1 MVVPMNFRG
10 LLFLSL
16 MPSVGLAL
24 PEGFVIRRFAG
35 PPQIEYPTAATAA
48 ANGDLY
54 ISSDKNASLGHAKG
68 FGKIVRATDTDGD
81 GKADRFQDFVPD
93 VNSPRGGHFVDGTLY
108 LIHPPYLSSFRDTD
122 GDGMADEH
130 KVLVKGF
137 GGGIEHP
144 RGADHTTNA
153 VRMGIDG
160 WLYVSVGD
168 FGMADA
174 VGADGKHY
182 TLRGGGIVRVRPDGS
197 ELEPYARMT
206 RNVYDTAISPYLD
219 LFARDNTNDGK
230 GWNTRLHQFT
240 ALGDHGYPR
249 LYQNFPDETIQPLA
263 DYGGG
268 AGTGALYLHE
278 PGFPKDYGDSLF
290 TCDWTTGNLYRHPL
304 TRLGSS
310 FAIKQEVFQ
319 AVPQAMDLD
328 VDGFSRLYLV
338 DWRSGSY
345 GYVPGA
351 KVGMIQQIVCPGE
364 TSARYADVA
373 TAAAEALPG
382 LLASRSAVQRLDAQ
396 QEMLRRGAKFVP
408 VERVLALARDP
419 AQPLY
424 ARVAAIF
431 TYKQLLGGKA
441 TPALA
446 KLTSDAAVREFVLR
460 AMTDRL
466 SELNDVPV
474 QPYLVGLK
482 SPDARVRLQSLI
494 GLARLKAART
504 TPSILAAAAKWSGD
518 DSRLLH
524 TAVKALVELGDVKAS
539 LTAAAKGD
547 RLAFRALQEMHSAEA
562 VSGLIALADT
572 TSSADV
578 RISSLGALA
587 RLFHREKPW
596 DLISWWQTRPDDRGP
611 YFEPVTWEETP
622 RIQAAIERNF
632 AQLSPPQRDAC
643 ITLLTRNRV
652 PVTKLKLAGLDPL
665 LAAFDA
671 PSLEGPLLEV
681 VIDAAKDGN
690 RSWEQRFQCYQALEK
705 TPAERATPA
714 KLAIL
719 AEWSGHSG
727 APPVVG
733 QLTADFI
740 NDPRRGSEIF
750 RLRQLAARQGD
761 AVSRIAWQAMLTV
774 LNSPLAK
781 PAAKEKIRKALDGN
795 PREIG
800 FFQALRE
807 MKLPGFDAQIEAG
820 LNSDNAQLISAAKA
834 AREAAVQNGSAGKKV
849 GELSA
854 DEVTK
859 RVLTSKGDIATGQRL
874 FFSQGCIACHGI
886 DPDASQKGPYLG
898 AAGAKFSR
906 DYLIES
912 VLEPGKVVAQG
923 FQAVSFRLKNASTQT
938 GFVTGEA
945 DGLIE
950 LRDIA
955 GQVQKIRRNEVVE
968 EQRLPGSMMPPGLA
982 NSLSIEE
989 FNALIEYLV
998 SLKAV
1003 GG

>member
-1 MVVPMNFRG
+1 MRSFG
-10 LLFLSL
+10 TLFFVLCT
-16 MPSVGLAL
+16 PVALAL
-24 PEGFVIRRFAG
+24 PEGFVIRPFAG
-35 PPQIEYPTAATAA
+35 PPQIEYATAATAS

-54 ISSDKNASLGHAKG
+54 ISSDKNASLGHEKH
-68 FGKIVRATDTDGD
+68 FGKIVRATDTNGD
-81 GKADRFQDFVPD
+81 GKADQFQDFVPD

-122 GDGMADEH
+122 GDGVADEH

-174 VGADGKHY
+174 VGADGKHM
-182 TLRGGGIVRVRPDGS
+182 TLHGGGIVRVRPDGS
-197 ELEPYARMT
+197 EVEPYALMI

-240 ALGDHGYPR
+240 AFGDHGYPR
-249 LYQNFPDETIQPLA
+249 LYQNFSDETIQPIA

-268 AGTGALYLHE
+268 SGTGALYLHE

-290 TCDWTTGNLYRHPL
+290 TCDWTTEKVYRHPL
-304 TRLGSS
+304 TPEGSS
-310 FAIKQEVFQ
+310 FGIKQEVFQ
-319 AVPQAMDLD
+319 GVPRALDLD

-338 DWRSGSY
+338 DWRNGSY
-345 GYVPGA
+345 GYTPGA

-364 TSARYADVA
+364 TPARYTDV
-373 TAAAEALPG
+373 TKAAADALPG

-396 QEMLRRGAKFVP
+396 QEILKRGAKFVP
-408 VERVLALARDP
+408 VDRILALARN
-419 AQPLY
+419 ANQPLY
-424 ARVAAIF
+424 GRVAAIF
-431 TYKQLLGGKA
+431 TYKQLLGAKA

-446 KLTSDAAVREFVLR
+446 KLAGDAALREFALR

-466 SELNDVPV
+466 GELKGVPV
-474 QPYLVGLK
+474 QPYLAGLK
-482 SPDARVRLQSLI
+482 DPNARVRLQALI
-494 GLARLKAART
+494 GLARLKEGRAA
-504 TPSILAAAAKWSGD
+504 PHVLAAAAQWPAD
-518 DSRLLH
+518 DTRLRH
-524 TAVKALVELGDVKAS
+524 TAVKTLVQLGNVKVCLEAAS
-539 LTAAAKGD
+539 KGD

-562 VSGLIALADT
+562 VAGLSALADST
-572 TSSADV
+572 ASSEV
-578 RISSLGALA
+578 RVASLGALT
-587 RLFHREKPW
+587 RLFHQEKPW
-596 DLISWWQTRPDDRGP
+596 DLVSWWQTRPDDRGP

-622 RIQAAIERNF
+622 PIQAAIERNF
-632 AQLSPPQRDAC
+632 TKLSKPERDAF
-643 ITLLTRNRV
+643 ITVLSRNRV
-652 PVTKLKLAGLDPL
+652 PVTKLKLEGLDPL

-671 PSLEGPLLEV
+671 PSLDGALLEV
-681 VIDAAKDGN
+681 VVDAAKDGN
-690 RSWEQRFQCYQALEK
+690 RSWEQRFKCYRVLEK

-719 AEWSGHSG
+719 AEWSGQAG
-727 APPVVG
+727 VPAAAG
-733 QLTADFI
+733 QFAADFI
-740 NDPRRGSEIF
+740 NDPKRGYEIH
-750 RLRQLAARQGD
+750 RLRELAAREGD
-761 AVSRIAWQAMLTV
+761 AVSRIAWKALLTV

-781 PAAKEKIRKALDGN
+781 PEAKEKVRKAINEN

-800 FFQALRE
+800 FFQALRD
-807 MKLPGFDAQIEAG
+807 MKLSGFDAQIEAG
-820 LNSDNAQLISAAKA
+820 LHSDNQQLISAAKEA
-834 AREAAVQNGSAGKKV
+834 KEAAAQSTSAGKKV
-849 GELSA
+849 GELPP
-854 DEVTK
+854 DEVAK
-859 RVLTSKGDIATGQRL
+859 AALTAKGDVVTGQRL
-874 FFSQGCIACHGI
+874 FLTQGCIACHSI
-886 DPDASQKGPYLG
+886 DPNAAQKGPYLG

-906 DYLIES
+906 EYLIES
-912 VLEPGKVVAQG
+912 VLDPAKVVAQG
-923 FQAVSFRLKNASTQT
+923 FQAISFRLKNGSTQT

-955 GQVQKIRRNEVVE
+955 GQVQKIRRDEVTE
-968 EQRLPGSMMPPGLA
+968 EQHLPGSMMPAGLA
-982 NSLSIEE
+982 SGLSVEE

-998 SLKAV
+998 SLRAV